1 MLLWLRCG
9 LGHGLPWLGGLRRFC
24 SAHYVCIVYVSR
36 VLFSF
41 FLFASPQTKFSKV
54 CGKIFIVVA
63 KARSRALSLSRE
75 LSPSSAPNV
84 SHSLREN
91 LYEKEMRRP
100 ITVLWR
106 SFGYVS
112 RFTIELFALPIVYY
126 IKATTNPPPLLPS
139 TWSLVLSFRRHRDFF
154 SPPLLLLSPSR
165 FEQSKW
171 DQKPSREFTRGS
183 VVRKRNRAEPLS
195 ALWLREFRPWS
206 ATIKIRAVVNGE
218 V

>member
-24 SAHYVCIVYVSR
+24 SAHYVCTYVYISR
-36 VLFSF
+36 SLFF
-41 FLFASPQTKFSKV
+41 FRFLASVRFPPKLADRF
-54 CGKIFIVVA
+54 GKIIRP
-63 KARSRALSLSRE
+63 RSRRCFGSK

-84 SHSLREN
+84 SHSLGEN

-139 TWSLVLSFRRHRDFF
+139 TSSAFCFADIAFFLSLCARRASNQNGNHLVN
-154 SPPLLLLSPSR
+154 S
-165 FEQSKW
+165 
-171 DQKPSREFTRGS
+171 RGS
-183 VVRKRNRAEPLS
+183 RSKKESGRVEF
-195 ALWLREFRPWS
+195 WLREFRPWS